1 MRAKTIN
8 EDWFDDPGNK
18 KALAGYTR
26 AFVTG
31 DLDDYI
37 VTVPE
42 PFTISVN
49 STDKA
54 KLDFIFSKYRVK
66 YTIKPA
72 GEESVVS
79 ENLKFSDGMEFDT
92 SGPLHP
98 EERADGWYVVGE
110 GMLIPVGS
118 EEEANYIIDR
128 RKF

>member
-1 MRAKTIN
+1 MRAKTLK

-31 DLDDYI
+31 DLDEY
-37 VTVPE
+37 VVNVPE
-42 PFTISVN
+42 PFTITVN

-66 YTIKPA
+66 YIIKPK
-72 GEESVVS
+72 GEAEPVR

-92 SGPLHP
+92 SGSLHA
-98 EERADGWYVVGE
+98 EEREDGWYVVGN
-110 GMLIPVGS
+110 GMLIPVDS
-118 EEEANYIIDR
+118 EEEANDYIA
-128 RKF
+128 KFS

>member
-1 MRAKTIN
+1 MN

-31 DLDDYI
+31 DLDEYV

-42 PFTISVN
+42 PFTITVN

-54 KLDFIFSKYRVK
+54 KLDFIFGKYRVK

-72 GEESVVS
+72 GEPEPVR
-79 ENLKFSDGMEFDT
+79 ENLRFSDGMEFDT
-92 SGPLHP
+92 SGPIHA
-98 EERADGWYVVGE
+98 EERSDGWYVVGE
-110 GMLIPVGS
+110 GLLIPVDS
-118 EEEANYIIDR
+118 EEEANEIIR
-128 RKF
+128 SRK